1 MIEETL
7 SAENQ
12 FTSPH
17 RVISPTS
24 AGLMF
29 NLAIRGTFVGTLT
42 LRWSFDAGVT
52 FYETG
57 DTYDAPAGQVSVP
70 LAEYGIEFTIGF
82 KTGDYTSGTAIVRMG
97 TGVAVV

>member
-7 SAENQ
+7 SQENQ
-12 FTSPH
+12 FTTPH

-24 AGLMF
+24 GGLMF
-29 NLAIRGTFVGTLT
+29 NLAIRGIFEGKLT
-42 LRWSFDAGVT
+42 LFWSFDGGLT
-52 FYETG
+52 RFETG

-82 KTGDYTSGTAIVRMG
+82 KTGDFTSGAAIVRMG
-97 TGVAVV
+97 TGVAVA